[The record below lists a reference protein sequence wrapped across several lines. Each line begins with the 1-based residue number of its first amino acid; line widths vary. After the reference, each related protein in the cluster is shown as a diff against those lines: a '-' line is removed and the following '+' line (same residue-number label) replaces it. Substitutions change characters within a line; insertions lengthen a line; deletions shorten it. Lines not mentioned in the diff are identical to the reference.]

1 MRMIVAMPIHDVDGE
16 LTEKILERSLILKMI
31 FRKAV
36 VSITPVT
43 EEKNPDLVKK
53 LKKNTFFEVILNK
66 EGTHFGDHY
75 LAAFKGAVKTAKK
88 GEIIHFCNQDRLIF
102 IIDNYLDTFK
112 KDLKG
117 KKTTIFQ
124 RSDKA
129 WQSHPIN
136 YRATESM
143 ATDLGFKLFGKKFDF
158 FWCSFSMSKENLAKT
173 NSLVKDYRDDYLI
186 CAEMILL
193 NFKKITIKEVD
204 WLAWEDPYIFHK
216 DADKFKK
223 EKESDEKEG
232 EKRLA
237 YVIPTIKY
245 LLNLKA
251 KNNLRENF
259 KSF

>member
-1 MRMIVAMPIHDVDGE
+1 MIVAMPIHDIDGV
-16 LTEKILERSLILKMI
+16 LTEEILERVSILKMI

-36 VSITPVT
+36 VSITPAT

-53 LKKNTFFEVILNK
+53 LKKHSFFKVILNK
-66 EGTHFGDHY
+66 KGTRFGDHY
-75 LAAFKGAVKTAKK
+75 LAAFKGAVKTAQK
-88 GEIIHFCNQDRLIF
+88 GEIVHFCNQDRLIF
-102 IIDNYLDTFK
+102 IIDNYLDIFK
-112 KDLKG
+112 KDLKS

-136 YRATESM
+136 YQAIESM

-158 FWCSFSMSKENLAKT
+158 FWCSFSMSRENLGKI
-173 NSLVKDYRDDYLI
+173 NNLVKDYREDYLI

-193 NFKKITIKEVD
+193 NFKNLTIKEVD

-216 DADKFKK
+216 DANKYKK
-223 EKESDEKEG
+223 ERESDEKEV

-245 LLNLKA
+245 LLGLKA
-251 KNNLRENF
+251 KNNLGEKF